1 MKNMISKII
10 YSRGIKIVTIIV
22 VILYMTGCGKSYV
35 ASEALEVL
43 KNDFSSLDKRQVS
56 LENRDYVINLEI
68 DEIGNT
74 EDLNSDDDVAGMQ
87 KKYKIT
93 FSVAD
98 LTEYSGDM
106 GKLQK
111 TAEYSF
117 YSDNMD
123 EALNLYYEENERQ
136 LDMGHMSNIYI
147 NDSCDEIQ
155 SNELVYEMSQLPSV
169 AKSVPITIT
178 SGEDTKELI
187 LRELIKNVYAG
198 EDF

>member
-10 YSRGIKIVTIIV
+10 YSRGIKIVTIII